1 MIVYNFHKYFLN
13 FGTEKFSK
21 KKIKWDKNLGE
32 NDERPCETCIKQI
45 GRNLLVI
52 RRTSDAEF

>member
-13 FGTEKFSK
+13 FGTEKFSR

-32 NDERPCETCIKQI
+32 NDDI
-45 GRNLLVI
+45 LVKPVLNKLAGI
-52 RRTSDAEF
+52 F